1 MIVCPDEGQERDV
14 AVGELRL
21 EAGATLERPTL
32 RAWMWSS
39 REDHEAFSAGR
50 PLPPRPTALLLH
62 GLTQGARAGGEGGFW
77 APLVGKGRPLR
88 PWAMRLLSFN
98 LLGSCRGSTGPADP
112 GFPTRDRDALF
123 PPPPSLVR
131 GAPSRAEREL
141 PATVTPRDQAAAI
154 ARALDALGVATVDLV
169 AGGSLGGMV
178 ATWLPALEKGR
189 FANVLAIATPLA
201 SSAWMIGWNHVAR
214 EAILADPSYPE
225 AHNGVAVARQ
235 VARLTYRSE
244 VGLGELQGRRT
255 AGAFDEERGARDE
268 AWSPRGSY
276 RVESYLRH
284 AGRAFDFDARSYLA
298 LSWAMDH
305 HDLARAPDFA
315 DPSARYLVVDIDSDR
330 LVDAAAVDALAR
342 ALSAAGAR
350 IERLTI
356 RSTRG
361 HDALFSEWGELTR
374 VFRVALSAS
383 TPNPSEQ

>member
-14 AVGELRL
+14 LLDDLRL
-21 EAGATLERPTL
+21 EAGAVLERPRL

-39 REDHEAFSAGR
+39 REDHEAFAAGA
-50 PLPPRPTALLLH
+50 PLPPRPTALLVH

-112 GFPTRDRDALF
+112 GFPTRDADAAF
-123 PPPPSLVR
+123 PAPPALVR
-131 GAPSRAEREL
+131 GAPSRPEREL
-141 PATVTPRDQAAAI
+141 PATITPRDQAAAI
-154 ARALDALGVATVDLV
+154 ARALDVLGVPTVDLV

-178 ATWLPALEKGR
+178 ATWLPAIDKGR

-201 SSAWMIGWNHVAR
+201 STAWMIGWNHVAR
-214 EAILADPSYPE
+214 EAILADPGYP
-225 AHNGVAVARQ
+225 ASHSGLAVARQ
-235 VARLTYRSE
+235 IARLTYRSE

-298 LSWAMDH
+298 LTWAMDH
-305 HDLARAPDFA
+305 HDLARAPDFVDRA
-315 DPSARYLVVDIDSDR
+315 ARYLIVDIDSDR
-330 LVDAAAVDALAR
+330 LVEASAVEALAR
-342 ALSAAGAR
+342 ALSSANAR
-350 IERLTI
+350 TLRLTL

-374 VFRVALSAS
+374 ALRAALPDVAA
-383 TPNPSEQ
+383 NQSE